1 MTAATMGARDLV
13 GVAALGLRTRRLRAA
28 LSALGIAIG
37 IASMVA
43 VLGISE
49 SSKANLIAQ
58 LDRLGTTMLRVEPG
72 QTLFGEAAQLPESAT
87 AMVASMDGV
96 QSAAATTSVRDV
108 SVRRTGYVDENETGG
123 IGVLATDPGL
133 LRTLGGRMAAGR
145 FLDAA
150 TTRYPAV
157 VLGATAAKRLGV
169 REPGVNVW
177 LGARWFTVVGI
188 MAPLELTPELDR
200 SALIGY
206 GVARREFGTQRHA
219 SQLYVRAE
227 PSAVARVRGLLGA
240 TANPESPEEVDVSR
254 PSDALAA
261 RAAAKD
267 AFRALFL
274 GLGAVALLVGGIGIA
289 NVMVISVLER
299 RSEIGLRRALGARR
313 RHITAQFL
321 CEALLLAVLGG
332 LAGAAIGGLVTGAYA
347 ASRGW
352 QAVVPPAALGAAV
365 ASALLIGGLA
375 GIWPA
380 LRAARLSPTEALRT
394 A

>member
-1 MTAATMGARDLV
+1 MTAATIGARDLV
-13 GVAALGLRTRRLRAA
+13 GVAALGLRTRRLRAC
-28 LSALGIAIG
+28 LSALGVAIG

-49 SSKANLIAQ
+49 SSKADLIAQ
-58 LDRLGTTMLRVEPG
+58 LDRLGTNMLRVEPG
-72 QTLFGEAAQLPESAT
+72 QTLFGEATTLPQEAPTMVSA
-87 AMVASMDGV
+87 MDGV
-96 QSAAATTSVRDV
+96 QSAAATTSVKDV
-108 SVRRTGYVDENETGG
+108 SVRRTDHVDRNETGG

-133 LRTLGGRMAAGR
+133 LETLGGRMASGR
-145 FLDAA
+145 FLDGA

-157 VLGATAAKRLGV
+157 VLGATAAQRLGV
-169 REPGVNVW
+169 SRPGVNVW
-177 LGARWFTVVGI
+177 LGDRWFTVVGV

-206 GVARREFGTQRHA
+206 DVARQEFGTQRHA
-219 SQLYVRAE
+219 TLVYVRAE
-227 PSAVARVRGLLGA
+227 PSAVARVRSLLGA
-240 TANPESPEEVDVSR
+240 TANPQNPEEVDVSR

-321 CEALLLAVLGG
+321 CEALLLALLGG
-332 LAGAAIGGLVTGAYA
+332 LAGAVIGASVTGAYA
-347 ASRGW
+347 VSRGW
-352 QAVVPPAALGAAV
+352 QAVVPATGLGVAV
-365 ASALLIGGLA
+365 VSALLIGGLA